1 MWHNV
6 SPEQYSLSFVH
17 IFLKAIIMFKKIAVA
32 AALAIAA
39 STAAAAA
46 PSYYFGVD
54 AGSTKLDGYDNRET
68 SIGLFAGYNITPM
81 FAVEGTYRRLAD
93 VVTNDFGPTANIKL
107 DQIGISGIA
116 GMPVGAGFRAY
127 GRLGYNNINVKAKV
141 GTGAGDADE
150 SGVLYGLGLSYTLTQ
165 YVSAR
170 VEVQKPTS
178 DTTNVSFGIAA
189 TF

>member
-1 MWHNV
+1 
-6 SPEQYSLSFVH
+6 
-17 IFLKAIIMFKKIAVA
+17 MFKKIAVA

-39 STAAAAA
+39 STAAAA
-46 PSYYFGVD
+46 PSYYVGVD
-54 AGSTKLDGYDNRET
+54 AGSTKLDGVDNRET

-116 GMPVGAGFRAY
+116 GMPVGAGFRVY
-127 GRLGYNNINVKAKV
+127 GRLGYNNINAKV
-141 GTGAGDADE
+141 KVGAGAGDADE
-150 SGVLYGLGLSYTLTQ
+150 SGVLYGLGLGYTLTQ

-178 DTTNVSFGIAA
+178 DSTNVSFGIAA